1 MFSPRSL
8 LPAALALGVL
18 LPPALAAAPLAVQPY
33 AAPHE
38 AWCEVRKEWAESLL
52 AAHAP
57 GTWAPLAFAPTDAQL
72 RRLGLPD
79 AAVLR
84 AQPYPE
90 PTLVL
95 PDGRTEPVDP
105 VVYAGPGCLGIRP
118 GALLL
123 TLGSSTIGWCTLGHA
138 YGAPGSYQF
147 STAGHCGNVGDGA
160 TLLAGTGNRG
170 GVQGVVLLDVG
181 RFAQSTGDGGFG
193 NDWALIDVDD
203 RWQPLAS
210 PTTCFWGGPRGVF
223 TAVGDVLSVRVG
235 VPPDVRVNPDPR
247 LAQTILTYGH
257 GGAAGGPRAGE
268 AMAWRTA
275 HYAYAGPVMGGDAGR
290 PASTLLGD
298 EPGAQREAAG
308 IDTHVLVDATL
319 LHGVGTVFGTR
330 ASSISGTLAEG
341 QLVPYPA
348 PLSGAP

>member
-18 LPPALAAAPLAVQPY
+18 LPAALGAAPLPVEPY

-38 AWCEVRKEWAESLL
+38 AWCDVRREWADALL

-57 GTWAPLAFAPTDAQL
+57 GDWAPLRFEPTDAQL
-72 RRLGLPD
+72 RRLGLPE

-84 AQPYPE
+84 AQDYPE

-95 PDGRTEPVDP
+95 PDGRTEAVDP

-123 TLGSSTIGWCTLGHA
+123 AIGSSISWCTLGHA
-138 YGAPGSYQF
+138 YGEPGSYQF
-147 STAGHCGNVGDGA
+147 ATAGHCGNVGDRA
-160 TLLAGTGNRG
+160 TVLAGTGNRG
-170 GVQGVVLLDVG
+170 GVAGVVLLDFG
-181 RFAQSTGDGGFG
+181 RFALSTGDGGLG
-193 NDWALIDVDD
+193 NDWALVDVDD
-203 RWQPLAS
+203 RWQHLAS

-223 TAVGDVLSVRVG
+223 TAMGDALVVRPG
-235 VPPDVRVNPDPR
+235 VPPAVGVNAT
-247 LAQTILTYGH
+247 LLQTILHYGH
-257 GGAAGGPRAGE
+257 GSGVGAPHVGE
-268 AMAWRTA
+268 ALSWRSSTFTF
-275 HYAYAGPVMGGDAGR
+275 AGDLSPGGAGS
-290 PASTLLGD
+290 PAATLLGD

-308 IDTHVLVDATL
+308 ILTHVYVDPAL
-319 LHGVGTVFGTR
+319 RGGVGTVLGMR
-330 ASSISGTLAEG
+330 ATGIGGGAPAEG

-348 PLSGAP
+348 PVPGGP